1 MSDEFSLSP
10 VPFESED
17 HALLDVLTHIA
28 QIYQDVYVAA
38 IQYSREVRHCLFV
51 MVLLVRQ
58 QTLISMSLE
67 NSRQLAL

>member
-38 IQYSREVRHCLFV
+38 
-51 MVLLVRQ
+51 
-58 QTLISMSLE
+58 
-67 NSRQLAL
+67 